1 MAQHKIAY
9 ITAGDTDVTLVERG
23 LAGLDYEMNVHVCDS
38 HGETIE
44 AIKGVDLILTNAVPM
59 PRQVVEEIDAAAAI
73 VSMGHGF
80 DRIDHNAAT
89 DQGVM
94 VVNTAGFVTE
104 EVANHAIMLIL
115 ACAKKLTVVHELV
128 RAGRWEAG
136 TNLRLGSMPPI
147 DGQVLGLVGLGII
160 GRATALRA
168 RVFGME
174 VLTYDP
180 YVAPWFAKE
189 VRVEVVHTLNEV
201 ASRSDYVSMHTPL
214 NDETSKLVGEAF
226 FRAMKP
232 TAYFINTSRGGT
244 VDERA
249 LVRALQ
255 NSEIAGAG
263 LDVFEQEPTPH
274 DNPLLSLDNVIV
286 SPHSAG
292 SSDLSLSKG
301 KLIQGQE
308 AARVLRG
315 TWPMSLVNPKVRAKI
330 PVRPPAVNG

>member
-23 LAGLDYEMNVHVCDS
+23 LAGLDYEMNVQVCNS

-44 AIKGVDLILTNAVPM
+44 AVKGVDVIIDKGVSM
-59 PRQVVEEIDAAAAI
+59 PREVVEGIDTAVAI

-104 EVANHAIMLIL
+104 EVANHTIMLLL
-115 ACAKKLTVVHELV
+115 ACAKKLTIVHELV
-128 RAGRWEAG
+128 RAGKWDVETHARF
-136 TNLRLGSMPPI
+136 GSLPPI
-147 DGQVLGLVGLGII
+147 DGQVLGLVGLGNI

-174 VLTYDP
+174 VLAYDP
-180 YVAPWFAKE
+180 YVAPWDAKE
-189 VRVEVVHTLNEV
+189 YRVEVVQTLNEL
-201 ASRSDYVSMHTPL
+201 ASRSDFVSMHTPL
-214 NDETSKLVGEAF
+214 NDETSKLAGEAF

-232 TAYFINTSRGGT
+232 TAYFINTTRGGT

-263 LDVFEQEPTPH
+263 IDVFEQEPTPH
-274 DNPLLSLDNVIV
+274 DNPLLALDNVIV

-292 SSDLSLSKG
+292 LSDLSTNKG
-301 KLIQGQE
+301 KLILGQE
-308 AARVLRG
+308 AARILRG
-315 TWPMSLVNPKVRAKI
+315 TWPMSLVNPEVRAKI
-330 PVRPPAVNG
+330 PMRPADVNG